1 MSNEKVFR
9 KPDMRLND
17 IMEKS
22 RFVSIKYEFSGG
34 YAHGPSREVYWTPI
48 HGFYGWSYEKNRKN
62 QFERVLDTDYVVYV
76 NNAGLGKV
84 PVDVI
89 VPATIS
95 KDGTKVSFEDKKD
108 LPIESVKKFLV
119 PEEKGINFNLYKLSI
134 LTSEQTRKVR
144 RALIN
149 PLTRLTRMDPE
160 TQQPML
166 EEIEITTKPLFK
178 LVKED
183 ISVDPANQDFDH
195 VYPCFRAFF
204 SKSNLVD
211 GFSGVVNANII
222 AEE

>member
-1 MSNEKVFR
+1 MSNNNVFR
-9 KPDMRLND
+9 KPDMRLNEF
-17 IMEKS
+17 MEKS
-22 RFVSIKYEFSGG
+22 KFVSIRYEFNGG
-34 YAHGPSREVYWTPI
+34 WSAGPRNEVYWTPI
-48 HGFYGWSYEKNRKN
+48 HGFYGWAYEKNRNK
-62 QFERVLDTDYVVYV
+62 QFERVLDTDYVIYV
-76 NNAGLGKV
+76 NNSGLGKV

-89 VPATIS
+89 VPAFIS

-134 LTSEQTRKVR
+134 LTSEQTRKIR
-144 RALIN
+144 RAMIN

-166 EEIEITTKPLFK
+166 EEIEVTTKPLFK

-183 ISVDPANQDFDH
+183 IAVDPLKPEFDY
-195 VYPCFRAFF
+195 VYPCFRVFF
-204 SKSNLVD
+204 SKNNLVD